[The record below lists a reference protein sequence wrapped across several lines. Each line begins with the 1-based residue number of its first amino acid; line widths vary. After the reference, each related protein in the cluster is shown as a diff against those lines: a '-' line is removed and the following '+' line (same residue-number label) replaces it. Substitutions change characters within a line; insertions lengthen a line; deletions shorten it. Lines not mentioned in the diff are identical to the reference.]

1 MVRVLRK
8 RVGDVVWATDGM
20 GNKLKVELIEAGKK
34 RVEGKILKKDFV
46 SPGPEYLLATGA
58 VRQRERMEFA
68 VEKAVELGATRII
81 IFHSDY
87 SGRQEIRPARIRKTI
102 LSAMKQSRRYHL
114 PAWEEYR
121 SFDDVLTKYAGD
133 CDFWMA
139 HPAADSATDPTED
152 PATYPTTNPTED
164 SATDSATDSAAD
176 PGMDSAAHLA
186 TDPATDS
193 TADPTADPATNPV
206 TEPEPGKE
214 KDSIESTEAQSRRI
228 TPESGPVRRDLRR
241 MLLAVGPEGGFSQRE
256 VELAERAGVRLVD
269 LGPGRLRTETAVC
282 ALMSLAILNTNQI
295 PASGG

>member
-1 MVRVLRK
+1 MGRVLRK

-20 GNKLKVELIEAGKK
+20 GNKLKVELTEAGKK

-46 SPGPEYLLATGA
+46 SPGPEYLLAAGA

-87 SGRQEIRPARIRKTI
+87 SGRQEIRPARIQKTI

-139 HPAADSATDPTED
+139 HPAADYDTHPAADSATDPAKD
-152 PATYPTTNPTED
+152 PAKDPAADPASD
-164 SATDSATDSAAD
+164 SATD
-176 PGMDSAAHLA
+176 PGMDLAAD
-186 TDPATDS
+186 T
-193 TADPTADPATNPV
+193 ATNPV
-206 TEPEPGKE
+206 TDPEPGKE
-214 KDSIESTEAQSRRI
+214 KESIESAEAQSRRI
-228 TPESGPVRRDLRR
+228 TPESGRVWRDLRR
-241 MLLAVGPEGGFSQRE
+241 VLLAVGPEGGFSQRE
-256 VELAERAGVRLVD
+256 VELADRAGVRLVD